1 MEMTQFGLSRGA
13 VWLRLLLTASLLT
26 AIAPAGCAIES
37 EPGLYPVASRVIEGY
52 PDISRGPWGDPSVS
66 GVVLPEGPAIL
77 AGGSLLALN
86 GTRLEEQV
94 RFSSEYQAITAAER
108 SWILPRELQPWD
120 GAIFM
125 VREVSEDIGQD
136 GNTDTHRELV
146 LVDITG
152 DGMATEVLLEAP
164 RIDEVLVVPGDDS
177 ATVMVVTS
185 GDDELSGWQRWLST
199 LRITPGGL
207 REMASEQVDYHL
219 SLLVAD
225 SPDGAT
231 IGALISPTQID
242 KGQHDH
248 ELRVLGPDGS
258 LRWAASVPGI
268 GLIGAYRDSGEYGW
282 LVDTTTMPGPDEW
295 DRELTLLTEISAE
308 RFELDH
314 GAHWF
319 IATGDLD
326 AGSLGDEILMMRD
339 PLVEPGRW
347 EPSLI
352 VGTLADGRVE
362 ELHTVAEWDQRVR
375 GVTLADI
382 NGDGLTDIV
391 VVVDTEPHVY
401 KSAYLGRVE
410 VFLNS
415 GDGFGPPLVSPV
427 YDTIT
432 SLDLI
437 DLDGDGVLEV
447 LLAYVEHP
455 EEADGGRTSYVDVL
469 KVKQGPR

>member
-13 VWLRLLLTASLLT
+13 VGLRLLLATSLLT

-86 GTRLEEQV
+86 GTRLEELL
-94 RFSSEYQAITAAER
+94 RFSSEYQALTDAHG
-108 SWILPRELQPWD
+108 SWMLPRELQPWG
-120 GAIFM
+120 GAIVM
-125 VREVSEDIGQD
+125 VREASDGIGLD
-136 GNTDTHRELV
+136 GNTDEYHELV
-146 LVDITG
+146 LADVTG
-152 DGMATEVLLEAP
+152 DGMATEILLEAP

-177 ATVMVVTS
+177 ATVMAVTS

-199 LRITPGGL
+199 LSISPGGL
-207 REMASEQVDYHL
+207 TEMTSEQVDYHPY
-219 SLLVAD
+219 LLVAD
-225 SPDGAT
+225 SPDGVT
-231 IGALISPTQID
+231 IGALVSPTQD
-242 KGQHDH
+242 DDGQQDP
-248 ELRVLGPDGS
+248 ELRILRPDGS
-258 LRWAASVPGI
+258 LDWVASVSGS
-268 GLIGAYRDSGEYGW
+268 GLIGTYRDNGDAGW
-282 LVDTTTMPGPDEW
+282 LVNTTTMPGPDEW
-295 DRELTLLTEISAE
+295 DHELTLLTETSAE
-308 RFELDH
+308 RFELDL
-314 GAHWF
+314 GDPWI

-326 AGSLGDEILMMRD
+326 ADSPGDEILMMRD
-339 PLVEPGRW
+339 YLPIEPGRW
-347 EPSLI
+347 EPSLV

-362 ELHTVAEWDQRVR
+362 ELYTVAEWDQRVR
-375 GVTLADI
+375 GVTIADV
-382 NGDGLTDIV
+382 NGNGLSDIV

-415 GDGFGPPLVSPV
+415 GDGFGAPLVSPV

-437 DLDGDGVLEV
+437 DLDDDGMLEV
-447 LLAYVEHP
+447 AIAYVEHP

-469 KVKQGPR
+469 KVK